1 MGCVAPRPGYL
12 EALRELTQR
21 NRAVLIF
28 DEVMTGFRVAHG
40 GAQELYAIQPDMTC
54 LGKII
59 GGGLPCAAFG
69 GRAEI
74 MNLLAPLGPV
84 YQAGTLSGNPLAMA
98 AGIATLER
106 LADNRET
113 AYANLESASCTL
125 AEGVAAIL
133 KDAGLPVTTN
143 RVGAMWTWFFTKQPV
158 LDFTTAAT
166 SDTATFGLFHRAMM
180 EAGVWLPPSQ
190 FEAIFLGTAHTREV
204 IKATLDTARHAVASM
219 HEAQTAR

>member
-1 MGCVAPRPGYL
+1 
-12 EALRELTQR
+12 
-21 NRAVLIF
+21 
-28 DEVMTGFRVAHG
+28 
-40 GAQELYAIQPDMTC
+40 LYGIEPDMTC

-98 AGIATLER
+98 AGIATLEH
-106 LADNRET
+106 LANNREGI
-113 AYANLESASCTL
+113 YANLESASHML

-133 KDAGLPVTTN
+133 SDAALPVTTN

-158 LDFTTAAT
+158 VDFATAANA
-166 SDTATFGLFHRAMM
+166 DTAAFGVFHRAMM
-180 EAGVWLPPSQ
+180 DAGVWLPPSQ
-190 FEAIFLGTAHTREV
+190 FEAIFLGTAHTRDV
-204 IKATLDTARHAVASM
+204 IDATLNAARQAVASL
-219 HEAQTAR
+219 HEAKPAR